1 MRVWIGSRSRIGL
14 IVAGGA
20 VDGIESDGIDDAVRS
35 GNTAIDLPSNP
46 VAMTVILIS
55 RSFARRLF
63 QFFFCSF
70 CSRRANLRKDL
81 LFGFKDYYRAFGGG
95 GIPKRLGAG
104 CGGNSLSIMGPGLLP
119 IRMFSIC

>member
-1 MRVWIGSRSRIGL
+1 MGL
-14 IVAGGA
+14 PRLN
-20 VDGIESDGIDDAVRS
+20 VDDS
-35 GNTAIDLPSNP
+35 NLDL
-46 VAMTVILIS
+46 
-55 RSFARRLF
+55 
-63 QFFFCSF
+63 
-70 CSRRANLRKDL
+70 KDL